1 MSPMSIAYREGN
13 DLDVDEVIGLYRAST
28 LGERRPVGDRER
40 MALMVRNSNLVIT
53 AWDAAR
59 LVGISRAVT
68 DFTYTAYL
76 ADLAVHVDYQRR
88 GIGLRLIEETRARLG
103 KDSKIVLLAAP
114 AAAGYY
120 PKIGFAPPTPFL
132 PGKPLR
138 RAVRAAAATARAPP
152 ARCR

>member
-120 PKIGFAPPTPFL
+120 PKIGFTPHDSAWLLRASDPFPP
-132 PGKPLR
+132 G
-138 RAVRAAAATARAPP
+138 
-152 ARCR
+152 